1 MFFFNVPR
9 YVLIFVSDVAKETYR
24 IELNKGFFT
33 EIHNQF
39 SRNIN
44 AELLI
49 LYFFYY
55 IIKLFSNQLKNLE

>member
-9 YVLIFVSDVAKETYR
+9 YVLSFVSDVAKETYR

-39 SRNIN
+39 SRNIMQN
-44 AELLI
+44 
-49 LYFFYY
+49 Y
-55 IIKLFSNQLKNLE
+55 